1 MLSDVFFKHSY
12 SSGYDEPKDFF
23 TEALI
28 ESSTFDLGLGFFS
41 SSGIRSLSYGFALF
55 IANGGKMRVVMN
67 HILSQEDKEI
77 IEKGQK
83 HLVEDFENHILFD
96 IKKLV
101 ETLSKEDEQFF
112 RCLSYLIS
120 INRIEFVAT
129 VSTKGGLG
137 HDKYGIFKDNSSLK
151 FEIMAKQL
159 YVASQRVL

>member
-1 MLSDVFFKHSY
+1 MLIDKDLRLSI
-12 SSGYDEPKDFF
+12 SGCFW
-23 TEALI
+23 
-28 ESSTFDLGLGFFS
+28 
-41 SSGIRSLSYGFALF
+41 LF
-55 IANGGKMRVVMN
+55 YASKY
-67 HILSQEDKEI
+67 I

-137 HDKYGIFKDNSSLK
+137 HDKYGIFKD
-151 FEIMAKQL
+151 E
-159 YVASQRVL
+159 RVIKSPLLVLLIFHNQH